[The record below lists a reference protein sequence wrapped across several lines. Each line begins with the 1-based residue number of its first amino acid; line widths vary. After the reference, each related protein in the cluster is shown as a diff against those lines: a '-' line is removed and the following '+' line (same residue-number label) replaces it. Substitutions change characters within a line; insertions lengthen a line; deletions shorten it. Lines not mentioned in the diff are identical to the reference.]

1 MLRFTAVMPAGKL
14 VTEISWA
21 LIRCDLGLVSR
32 IFYTSFM
39 LPENRMYFLQVF
51 HNIIY
56 FFLRAEVWVAS
67 RILILPYLFSH
78 FSTFW
83 PLRLTKVK
91 CEYLKTHF
99 RQFPPKEVQLF
110 RFLDGNFD
118 QKSSLQNSTLYT
130 SELVFSVCSHP
141 FFPVFVR
148 GVWCDS
154 TISDINLSD
163 SVQDLVAEKPPR
175 RGSYFFPPGKIWL
188 IFCKM
193 VHALK
198 FHDGQGNFS
207 SLTMPK
213 VKSFRPQKESNVP
226 SQLLF
231 WKLCGYFQK

>member
-1 MLRFTAVMPAGKL
+1 MIFRKKMANTSPAMLRFTAVMPAGKL

-21 LIRCDLGLVSR
+21 LIRCDLGSVSR

-175 RGSYFFPPGKIWL
+175 RGSQFFSTWENLVDFLQNGSCLEVPWRSRQFL
-188 IFCKM
+188 QSY
-193 VHALK
+193 HA
-198 FHDGQGNFS
+198 QS
-207 SLTMPK
+207 
-213 VKSFRPQKESNVP
+213 
-226 SQLLF
+226 
-231 WKLCGYFQK
+231 